1 MLLWENLVLVRR
13 TTNGSRF
20 FWRVRRAVWWITD
33 SQSNIF
39 ITFWYMPYLVI
50 FVMENLFIQVRNDK
64 NIRCLKIFGH
74 EFKLTSFADDVSCL
88 LHDVDSIKD
97 LLQLLKSS
105 YFFNSLKINYAKSD
119 VCGIG
124 SKKGAVGAFSNLS
137 SVDLT
142 TETITILGCN
152 HSYNRLLDIQNVL
165 WLWSMRGLSL
175 LEKIQIFNTL
185 GVSKILYVSSMTQV
199 PKTWLMN

>member
-1 MLLWENLVLVRR
+1 
-13 TTNGSRF
+13 
-20 FWRVRRAVWWITD
+20 
-33 SQSNIF
+33 
-39 ITFWYMPYLVI
+39 
-50 FVMENLFIQVRNDK
+50 MENLFIQIRNDK

-88 LHDVDSIKD
+88 LHVDSTKD

-105 YFFNSLKINYAKSD
+105 YFFNSLKINYEKSD

-152 HSYNRLLDIQNVL
+152 HTYNRLLDIQNVL

-199 PKTWLMN
+199 PKNLVNELKTIQTNFLWNSKTPKIKQSTLIADYSEGGLKSVNMESKLKTMKFT